1 MARAAVETALR
12 GAWPDA
18 RVLVFGSARLGTAHA
33 ASDVDLCAVL
43 PSVAA
48 HAHPRSKPGREALA
62 EAFAEELRRF
72 KQEAAYTAISN
83 RYTGDTKNILNAVE
97 QQESSTAR

>member
-1 MARAAVETALR
+1 MVRRQHQYLALVR
-12 GAWPDA
+12 
-18 RVLVFGSARLGTAHA
+18 
-33 ASDVDLCAVL
+33 
-43 PSVAA
+43 
-48 HAHPRSKPGREALA
+48 KPGREALA